1 MAEEYRKRAVRS
13 IKLSNGAKFR
23 IKIISAKKLIKLLKS
38 EGLTFSELNTIDSG
52 SEKFD
57 AALKVQDKLLKQYV
71 VLPKIVDKSTRKDE
85 LGLDEISIDHTIEL
99 IAFITGSGKGE
110 SFLSPSTTSKNPQG
124 KYGDIVV

>member
-1 MAEEYRKRAVRS
+1 MAEEYRKRVIRS

-23 IKIISAKKLIKLLKS
+23 IKVISARKLIKLLKS
-38 EGLTFSELNTIDSG
+38 EGLTLNELNTIDSG

-57 AALKVQDKLLKQYV
+57 AVLKVQDKLLKQYV
-71 VLPKIVDKSTRKDE
+71 VFPKIVDESTKKDE
-85 LGLDEISIDHTIEL
+85 LGLDEVSIDHTTEL
-99 IAFITGSGKGE
+99 IEFITGSGKGE